1 MKKLI
6 LLSFLLLATIHAE
19 FITNELIAKVE
30 KQYKKFAKNRFV
42 ALKKLIATLAKATTD
57 EKLEKVNNF
66 FNFVGY
72 GSDQDV
78 YGVSD
83 YWATPYEF
91 LARDKGDCE
100 DYVIAKYLTLEY
112 LGIDTS
118 KMFLSYVRV
127 KGSDQAHM
135 VLSYYETP
143 SSEPLILDNL
153 RKKIFPASQRD
164 DLVLVYNFNPKLSK
178 QNDAQAAHK
187 KWNDLISNFKKE
199 KM

>member
-1 MKKLI
+1 MKLLFVI
-6 LLSFLLLATIHAE
+6 LLLLFSLLNAE
-19 FITNELIAKVE
+19 FITNELIIKVE
-30 KQYKKFAKNRFV
+30 KQYNKFAKNRFV
-42 ALKKLIATLAKATTD
+42 ALKNLLAKLD
-57 EKLEKVNNF
+57 GVDVSEKLEQINNF
-66 FNFVGY
+66 FNMVGY
-72 GSDQDV
+72 KSDQDV

-100 DYVIAKYLTLEY
+100 DYVIAKYLALES
-112 LGIDTS
+112 LGIDEK

-143 SSEPLILDNL
+143 NSEPLILDNL

-164 DLVLVYNFNPKLSK
+164 DLVLVYNFNPRLSK
-178 QNDAQAAHK
+178 QGEVSTAHK
-187 KWNDLISNFKKE
+187 KWSELMVNFKKE